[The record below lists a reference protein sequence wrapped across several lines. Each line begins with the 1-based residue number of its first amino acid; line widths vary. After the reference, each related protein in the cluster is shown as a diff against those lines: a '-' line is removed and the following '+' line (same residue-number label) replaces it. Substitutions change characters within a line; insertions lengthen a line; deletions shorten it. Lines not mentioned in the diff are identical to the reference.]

1 MVQPDIEPWLIGA
14 ADCSEEAFR
23 TDPRRILCR
32 MTGYEDLL
40 LRLFEM
46 SILRTLSDVI
56 DGMYTWPRR
65 KRGNTTLGLKHYHI
79 MMLQLEMI

>member
-32 MTGYEDLL
+32 ITGYEDLL
-40 LRLFEM
+40 LQLIET
-46 SILRTLSDVI
+46 SILRALSEVI
-56 DGMYTWPRR
+56 DGIPGWGKSEETPLRD
-65 KRGNTTLGLKHYHI
+65 
-79 MMLQLEMI
+79 